1 MNVPQLNRVKAIV
14 KPPPNIGKLIKPVW
28 SAFIY
33 LHISDMSRG
42 KVEGRRWIT
51 MQGLINLFSS
61 WSYCGVAPGLCSAG
75 NTSHGSTVWYPS
87 SSTEMQRQ
95 HAKARGQNTAAS
107 LLPLTVINMSLK
119 FPSSLLRFD
128 ECKQMV
134 VLYLWSVSLY
144 LHVWIL
150 KLRRTHE
157 SPVKPECHIRNDQT
171 TRPLTVNI

>member
-14 KPPPNIGKLIKPVW
+14 KPPPRVI
-28 SAFIY
+28 SFY
-33 LHISDMSRG
+33 LFTHLRHVRG

-144 LHVWIL
+144 LCTCMNTWI
-150 KLRRTHE
+150 KKN
-157 SPVKPECHIRNDQT
+157 SWKSS
-171 TRPLTVNI
+171 

>member
-14 KPPPNIGKLIKPVW
+14 KPPPNIGKLIKLVW

-128 ECKQMV
+128 ECTNGGFVFMICV
-134 VLYLWSVSLY
+134 
-144 LHVWIL
+144 
-150 KLRRTHE
+150 
-157 SPVKPECHIRNDQT
+157 PVFTCMNT
-171 TRPLTVNI
+171 